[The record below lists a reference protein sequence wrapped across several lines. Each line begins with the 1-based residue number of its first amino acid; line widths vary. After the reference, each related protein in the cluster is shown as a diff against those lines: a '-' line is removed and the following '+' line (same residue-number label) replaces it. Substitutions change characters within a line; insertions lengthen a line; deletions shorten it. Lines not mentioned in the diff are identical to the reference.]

1 MERSQLDAC
10 RDKRGFIDISCL
22 KDEKSNF
29 VFASNAKFIYELD
42 NCQVMFK
49 SYSDEENLLSIGAF
63 NEVLYYRIA
72 KKYGIFC
79 AEYDFAT
86 FNEENG
92 TISYI
97 IEGKSKSIYDISRK
111 KYKSIE
117 AICGEHLSYL
127 ELCAL
132 FRKKYK
138 KHFDTLKNELLR
150 LIILDALVCHGD
162 KSCTN
167 LLICENESGVHLYS
181 VDSSDLWGK
190 YISVSNRG
198 KELFSFL
205 NSFECD
211 TKKELL
217 DLLYSIDIN
226 EEIDMLVKEY
236 PIYAEIGKEVKILA
250 NSTKEAILQ
259 GGNNEIIKDYY
270 LYPKREIK
278 IIKGGK
284 II

>member
-1 MERSQLDAC
+1 MKRNDLEKLRTD
-10 RDKRGFIDISCL
+10 RGFIDIRATDNL
-22 KDEKSNF
+22 KKSMI
-29 VFASNAKFIYELD
+29 FASNARFLFELD
-42 NCQVMFK
+42 DCEIIYKN
-49 SYSDEENLLSIGAF
+49 YSDNENLSISAF

-72 KKYGIFC
+72 KKLGVFS
-79 AEYDFAT
+79 AEYDFAAMG
-86 FNEENG
+86 EENG
-92 TISYI
+92 TISYVI
-97 IEGKSKSIYDISRK
+97 KGKTKTIFELSAK
-111 KYKSIE
+111 KYSSLDSICD
-117 AICGEHLSYL
+117 AQLSYS
-127 ELCAL
+127 ELCTL
-132 FRKKYK
+132 FKRKYK
-138 KHFDTLKNELLR
+138 KHAKSLENELLR
-150 LIILDALVCHGD
+150 LIILDALVGHSD

-167 LLICENESGVHLYS
+167 LLICENEKEVHLFS
-181 VDSSDLWGK
+181 VDASDLWSGL
-190 YISVSNRG
+190 ISLNDRG

-259 GGNNEIIKDYY
+259 GENNEIIKDYY

>member
-1 MERSQLDAC
+1 MERNQLDAC
-10 RDKRGFIDISCL
+10 RDKRRFIDISCL

-86 FNEENG
+86 LGEENG
-92 TISYI
+92 TVSYI
-97 IEGKSKSIYDISRK
+97 IEGKTKSIYDISRK

-138 KHFDTLKNELLR
+138 KLFDTLKNELLR

-167 LLICENESGVHLYS
+167 LLICENERGVHLYS

-205 NSFECD
+205 NSLKID
-211 TKKELL
+211 KKNELL

-236 PIYAEIGKEVKILA
+236 PIFAEIGKEVKKRA
-250 NSTKEAILQ
+250 EKTKEAILQ
-259 GGNNEIIKDYY
+259 GENNEIIKDYY